1 MEVPP
6 PFVTLL
12 LAAMAMGPAS
22 GLGGVQTIKLLTEG
36 FSNTLRWI
44 AIVVVFG
51 AFIGEVLRESGGAI
65 RISDAVVKLFGE
77 RRLSWAMGITG
88 YLVSIPVSVDV
99 ADIIL
104 QPVT

>member
-1 MEVPP
+1 MWQLLPLLVVLLLLILAVSRWKCP

-22 GLGGVQTIKLLTEG
+22 GLGGVQTINLLTEG
-36 FSNTLRWI
+36 FSNTL
-44 AIVVVFG
+44 
-51 AFIGEVLRESGGAI
+51 
-65 RISDAVVKLFGE
+65 ISDAVVKLFGE